1 MDFISAACQDGG
13 SMREL
18 TMRDALKEA
27 LREEMRRDPRVFIAG
42 VDMSMRGGTFGVTMG
57 LVEEFGPERV
67 RDTPIS
73 EAAIVGCGLG
83 AAITG
88 MRPVVDVSQIDW
100 ITIAMDQ
107 IVNQVA
113 KLRYMLGGQAKV
125 PLVIRTSGGAGRG
138 NAAQH
143 SQSLEAWFAHV
154 PGLYVVMASTPRDAK
169 GLLKAAIRDDNPV
182 LFIDHRL
189 SYNLKGP
196 VPEEE
201 YLVPLGVADVKR
213 RGRDVTVVAT
223 SLMVHR
229 ALAAA
234 EELAREGIEI
244 EVIDP
249 RCLVPLDLETI
260 LQSVQRTGKLVVVHE
275 EVSRVGVAGDLV
287 AQVVERGFDYLD
299 APPRRVTSLDVHV
312 PYSRRLEGL
321 VIPTPARIIEA
332 CRDVCGRGIQAA
344 AGGSRASAAPAG
356 AAPAGACEVQLPKL
370 STTME
375 EGTILRWLR
384 QEGDRVV
391 QGEPLFE
398 LETDKA
404 AVEVEAPCSGRLAR
418 ILAPAGT
425 TLPILTPVALVEPES
440 PAPAHARP

>member
-1 MDFISAACQDGG
+1 
-13 SMREL
+13 MREL
-18 TMRDALKEA
+18 TMRDALREA
-27 LREEMRRDPRVFIAG
+27 LREEMRRDPRVFVAG
-42 VDMSMRGGTFGVTMG
+42 VDVSMRGGTFGVTMG
-57 LVEEFGPERV
+57 LVQEFGPERV

-88 MRPVVDVSQIDW
+88 MRPVVEVSQIDW

-113 KLRYMLGGQAKV
+113 KLRYMLGGQVKV
-125 PLVIRTSGGAGRG
+125 PLVIRTAGGAGRG

-143 SQSLEAWFAHV
+143 SQSLEAWFVHV
-154 PGLYVVMASTPRDAK
+154 PGLYVVMPSIPYDAK

-182 LFIDHRL
+182 LFVDHRL

-234 EELAREGIEI
+234 EDLAKEGIEI

-249 RCLVPLDLETI
+249 RSLVPLDLKAI
-260 LQSVQRTGKLVVVHE
+260 LQSVQKTGKLVAVHE
-275 EVSRVGVAGDLV
+275 EVSRIGVAGDIV
-287 AQVVERGFDYLD
+287 AQVVEQAFDYLD
-299 APPRRVTSLDVHV
+299 APPKRVTSLDVHM
-312 PYSRRLEGL
+312 PYNRKLEAM
-321 VIPTPARIIEA
+321 VIPSKERIAQA
-332 CRDVCGRGIQAA
+332 CREVCGRVGQKPEM
-344 AGGSRASAAPAG
+344 GFRPAG
-356 AAPAGACEVQLPKL
+356 APSPSALAGTREIQLPKL

-375 EGTILRWLR
+375 EGTILHWLKR
-384 QEGDRVV
+384 EGDSVV
-391 QGEPLFE
+391 KGEPMFE
-398 LETDKA
+398 METDKA
-404 AVEVEAPCSGRLAR
+404 AVEVEAPFSGKLAR
-418 ILAPAGT
+418 IIAPEGA
-425 TLPILTPVALVEPES
+425 TLPILAPIALMVVEAA
-440 PAPAHARP
+440 APAR

>member
-1 MDFISAACQDGG
+1 
-13 SMREL
+13 MREL

-27 LREEMRRDPRVFIAG
+27 LREEMRRDPTVFVAG
-42 VDMSMRGGTFGVTMG
+42 VDVSLRGGTFGVTMG

-88 MRPVVDVSQIDW
+88 MRPVVEVSQIDW

-113 KLRYMLGGQAKV
+113 KLRYMLGGKAKV
-125 PLVIRTSGGAGRG
+125 PLVIRTAGGAGRG

-143 SQSLEAWFAHV
+143 SQSLEAWLVHV
-154 PGLYVVMASTPRDAK
+154 PGLYVVMPSTPYDAK
-169 GLLKAAIRDDNPV
+169 GLLKASIRNDNPV
-182 LFIDHRL
+182 VFVDHRL

-213 RGRDVTVVAT
+213 PGRDVTVVAT

-229 ALAAA
+229 ALEAA
-234 EELAREGIEI
+234 EDLANEGIEI

-249 RCLVPLDLETI
+249 RSLVPFDLEAI
-260 LQSVQRTGKLVVVHE
+260 LQSVKKTGRLVAAHE
-275 EVSRVGVAGDLV
+275 EISRVGVAGDVV
-287 AQVVERGFDYLD
+287 AQVAERAFDYLD
-299 APPRRVTSLDVHV
+299 APPRRVTSLDVHM
-312 PYSRRLEGL
+312 PYNRKLEAL
-321 VIPTPARIIEA
+321 VIPGKERIVQA
-332 CRDVCGRGIQAA
+332 CREVCGRVEQKAKVGVRR
-344 AGGSRASAAPAG
+344 SVASPAPA
-356 AAPAGACEVQLPKL
+356 PASTLEVQLPKL

-375 EGTILRWLR
+375 EGTILRWLKR
-384 QEGDRVV
+384 EGDPVV
-391 QGEPLFE
+391 EGEPLFE
-398 LETDKA
+398 METDKA
-404 AVEVEAPCSGRLAR
+404 AVEVESPFSGRLAR
-418 ILAPAGT
+418 ILAPEGAT
-425 TLPILTPVALVEPES
+425 VPILAPIALVTVDS
-440 PAPAHARP
+440 AAPAHAGA

>member
-1 MDFISAACQDGG
+1 
-13 SMREL
+13 MRNL
-18 TMRDALKEA
+18 TIRDALKEA
-27 LREEMRRDPRVFIAG
+27 LREEMRRDPKVFVAG
-42 VDMSMRGGTFGVTMG
+42 VDLSTRGGTFGVTMG
-57 LVEEFGPERV
+57 LVDEFGPERI

-88 MRPVVDVSQIDW
+88 MRPVVEVNQMDW

-113 KLRYMLGGQAKV
+113 KLRYMLGGRAKV
-125 PLVIRTSGGAGRG
+125 PLVIRTAGGAGRG

-154 PGLYVVMASTPRDAK
+154 PGLYVVMPSTPYDAK
-169 GLLKAAIRDDNPV
+169 GLLKASIRNDNPV

-213 RGRDVTVVAT
+213 PGGDVTVVAM

-234 EELAREGIEI
+234 EDLAKEGIEI

-249 RCLVPLDLETI
+249 RSLVPFDLEAV
-260 LQSVQRTGKLVVVHE
+260 LQSVKKTG
-275 EVSRVGVAGDLV
+275 
-287 AQVVERGFDYLD
+287 
-299 APPRRVTSLDVHV
+299 
-312 PYSRRLEGL
+312 
-321 VIPTPARIIEA
+321 
-332 CRDVCGRGIQAA
+332 
-344 AGGSRASAAPAG
+344 
-356 AAPAGACEVQLPKL
+356 
-370 STTME
+370 
-375 EGTILRWLR
+375 
-384 QEGDRVV
+384 
-391 QGEPLFE
+391 
-398 LETDKA
+398 
-404 AVEVEAPCSGRLAR
+404 
-418 ILAPAGT
+418 
-425 TLPILTPVALVEPES
+425 
-440 PAPAHARP
+440 

>member
-1 MDFISAACQDGG
+1 
-13 SMREL
+13 MREL
-18 TMRDALKEA
+18 TMRDALREA
-27 LREEMRRDPRVFIAG
+27 LREEMRRDPQVFVAG
-42 VDMSMRGGTFGVTMG
+42 VDVSMRGGTFGVTMG

-88 MRPVVDVSQIDW
+88 MRPVVEVSQIDW

-113 KLRYMLGGQAKV
+113 KLRYMLGGKAKV
-125 PLVIRTSGGAGRG
+125 PLVIRTAGGAGRG

-143 SQSLEAWFAHV
+143 SQSLEAWFVHV
-154 PGLYVVMASTPRDAK
+154 PGLYVVMPSTPYDAK
-169 GLLKAAIRDDNPV
+169 GLLKAAIRNDNPV

-213 RGRDVTVVAT
+213 PGGDITVVAM

-234 EELAREGIEI
+234 EDLAKEGIEI

-249 RCLVPLDLETI
+249 RSLVPFDLEAI
-260 LQSVQRTGKLVVVHE
+260 LQSVKKTGKLVVVHE
-275 EVSRVGVAGDLV
+275 EISRVGVAADVV
-287 AQVVERGFDYLD
+287 AQVVEQAFDYLD
-299 APPRRVTSLDVHV
+299 APPMRVTSLDVHM
-312 PYSRRLEGL
+312 PYNRKLEAM
-321 VIPTPARIIEA
+321 VIPGKDRIVQA
-332 CRDVCGRGIQAA
+332 CREVCGRMEQEPEVAF
-344 AGGSRASAAPAG
+344 RAPVASPSQAPASTR
-356 AAPAGACEVQLPKL
+356 EVQLPKL

-375 EGTILRWLR
+375 EGTILRWLKR
-384 QEGDRVV
+384 EGDRVV
-391 QGEPLFE
+391 KGEPLFE
-398 LETDKA
+398 METDKA
-404 AVEVEAPCSGRLAR
+404 AVEVEAPFSGRLAR
-418 ILAPAGT
+418 IIAQEGATVPILAP
-425 TLPILTPVALVEPES
+425 IALVMVES
-440 PAPAHARP
+440 AVPAP